1 MATDKKRLYLISGL
15 LLAALLIAF
24 FVPAGSG
31 RMIAAILLLPGAAVG
46 WVSFKKRPILSIHS
60 KTVLMLISVIGL
72 LYLTLYYM
80 SGLFLGFTRTG
91 YGIRAEIIFKFILP
105 IAAIIAGSEL
115 LRHVMC
121 VQHGKAGKVFA
132 YFICLLADMMIRT
145 NIAGL
150 TTFSKFMDMLALS
163 LFPGVL
169 YNLLFNYLTV
179 RYGFLPNIIYRAL
192 TIWVF
197 YLIPYGSALSSGI
210 VAMVNLLL
218 PILIYFFIDSLYER
232 KKRYALGRK
241 SLFTRAVN
249 MVLSVLT
256 VVILLGTVMLTSNH
270 FYYGALVIAT
280 GSMTGEL
287 NKGDVAIFEKYEDQF
302 LQEGQVI
309 VFEEDDNMII
319 HRIVDIKIINEQTRY
334 FTKGDANDNVDAG
347 WRTDGNIVGLVKL
360 KLPILG
366 LPTLWLR
373 SLFK

>member
-1 MATDKKRLYLISGL
+1 
-15 LLAALLIAF
+15 
-24 FVPAGSG
+24 
-31 RMIAAILLLPGAAVG
+31 
-46 WVSFKKRPILSIHS
+46 
-60 KTVLMLISVIGL
+60 
-72 LYLTLYYM
+72 
-80 SGLFLGFTRTG
+80 
-91 YGIRAEIIFKFILP
+91 
-105 IAAIIAGSEL
+105 
-115 LRHVMC
+115 
-121 VQHGKAGKVFA
+121 
-132 YFICLLADMMIRT
+132 
-145 NIAGL
+145 
-150 TTFSKFMDMLALS
+150 
-163 LFPGVL
+163 
-169 YNLLFNYLTV
+169 
-179 RYGFLPNIIYRAL
+179 
-192 TIWVF
+192 
-197 YLIPYGSALSSGI
+197 
-210 VAMVNLLL
+210 
-218 PILIYFFIDSLYER
+218 
-232 KKRYALGRK
+232 
-241 SLFTRAVN
+241 

-366 LPTLWLR
+366 LPTVWLR